1 MTQAIFLSY
10 ASQDAAAARRLC
22 DALRSAGLEVWFDQ
36 SELRGGDAWDASIR
50 KQIKECALFIP
61 LISASTDA
69 REEGYF
75 RLEWKLAVDR
85 SHLMADDK
93 AFFFPVLLDDVA
105 EPTARVPDK
114 FRERQWTRLG
124 TQMSDDAATK
134 AFAERVAKLVGG
146 GGVSSRNASNS
157 PPNGEINKNLV
168 GWAGVLPTDQMLEPR
183 GQNTRPPYNT
193 FDSRKVTKPSGN
205 DGDKSVI
212 SRDQQAPS
220 IAAPSIAVLAFANRS
235 ASADDEYFS
244 DGLADELLNVL
255 AKIKGLRV
263 AARTSAFSFKGK
275 QATVAEIGRAL
286 NVATVL
292 EGSVRKSGNR
302 VRISV
307 ELVKVADGYHLWSE
321 TYDRTLDD
329 IFAVQ
334 DDIAQAVVKELRSTL
349 MGDAATVTSNKTI
362 IAEIASAATD
372 RSDNSEAQRLF
383 LQGRYLLG
391 RKSEEDLTRS
401 IEYLQAA
408 VALDPDFALAW
419 AVLAQ
424 AQSDAGGWG
433 IAPVHEANARA
444 LTAANKALA
453 LAPGLVQAHL
463 SMASI
468 QMSYQWD
475 WVSAEA
481 SIQRALQL
489 APDNADVLTAA
500 MRLSFCMRHF
510 DEAETFGQRA
520 VALDP
525 LNAAS
530 YRMLAMALYSAG
542 KLDSAADIMR
552 QSLELS
558 PDAIA
563 SRHVLGIVLSMQG
576 RHEEALAE
584 TMLEKAEWARL
595 TVLSIVRWSMGTD
608 ADKLESD
615 NALATLVEKRA
626 HSSAVQISSLYAI
639 RGDADATFLWLE
651 RAYQQRDAGLVYSNA
666 LPFFD
671 PVKHDPRWHPF
682 LKKMGLAD

>member
-10 ASQDAAAARRLC
+10 SSDDADAARRIC
-22 DALRSAGLEVWFDQ
+22 EALRAVGLEVWFDQ

-50 KQIKECALFIP
+50 NQIKECALFVPI
-61 LISASTDA
+61 ISASTNA
-69 REEGYF
+69 RSEGYF

-85 SHLMADDK
+85 SHLMADDQP
-93 AFFFPVLLDDVA
+93 FFLPVILDDTP
-105 EPTARVPDK
+105 EPSARVPDR
-114 FRERQWTRLG
+114 FRERQWTRLNEESAI
-124 TQMSDDAATK
+124 TTFAT
-134 AFAERVAKLVGG
+134 RISKLV
-146 GGVSSRNASNS
+146 
-157 PPNGEINKNLV
+157 
-168 GWAGVLPTDQMLEPR
+168 
-183 GQNTRPPYNT
+183 
-193 FDSRKVTKPSGN
+193 SGS
-205 DGDKSVI
+205 GS
-212 SRDQQAPS
+212 PS
-220 IAAPSIAVLAFANRS
+220 INALKAAPAYEFTENQALLAKQNDTPSIAVLAFANRS

-349 MGDAATVTSNKTI
+349 MGDAATVASDKTI
-362 IAEIASAATD
+362 VAEIASAATD
-372 RSDNSEAQRLF
+372 RSDNGEAQRLF

-391 RKSEEDLTRS
+391 RKSEEDLRRS

-408 VALDPDFALAW
+408 VALDPAFALAW

-444 LTAANKALA
+444 LTAAKKALA

-463 SMASI
+463 SMAFI

-475 WVSAEA
+475 WVSAET

-489 APDNADVLTAA
+489 APDNADVLTIA
-500 MRLSFCMRHF
+500 MRFAFCMHHF
-510 DEAETFGQRA
+510 DEAEAFGQRA
-520 VALDP
+520 IALDP

-595 TVLSIVRWSMGTD
+595 TVLSITKWSMGTD
-608 ADKLESD
+608 ADKVESN
-615 NALATLVEKRA
+615 NALAMLIEKHA

-651 RAYQQRDAGLVYSNA
+651 RAYQQRDAGLVYANA
-666 LPFFD
+666 LPAFD
-671 PVKHDPRWHPF
+671 PVKHDPRWRPF
-682 LKKMGLAD
+682 LKKMGFAD